1 MPKHQNANPLLV
13 IISGLSCTGKT
24 TLARRL
30 ADETG
35 LPLIYRDGLKE
46 TLFDT
51 LGWQDRAWSMKLGG
65 ASYALLYH
73 VLEAL
78 LRTGRSLIVES
89 NFNPAFDTAK
99 LRDLT
104 QRYGFAPF
112 QIQCVTEGSVLLQR
126 FRQRSTSSERH
137 PGHVDH
143 LNVEEFKPGPA
154 QGRLDFLDLGGTIM
168 EIDTT
173 DFDTVDYAAIVAVV
187 RFQRRD

>member
-1 MPKHQNANPLLV
+1 MNDQQTPNPLLI
-13 IISGLSCTGKT
+13 IISGLPGTGKS
-24 TLARRL
+24 TLGRRL

-46 TLFDT
+46 TLFDS
-51 LGWQDRAWSMKLGG
+51 LGWQDREWSKKLGA

-78 LRTGRSLIVES
+78 LRAGRSLIVES
-89 NFNPAFDTAK
+89 NFNSAFDTPK
-99 LRDLT
+99 LHDLT
-104 QRYGFAPF
+104 QRYRFTPF

-137 PGHVDH
+137 PGHVDY
-143 LNVEEFKPGPA
+143 LNVKEFKPGLA

-173 DFDTVDYAAIVAVV
+173 NFDTVDYAAIVAAV
-187 RFQRRD
+187 RFQCRD